1 MTITEVFSGGRS
13 ALRLALMFSA
23 LVITVAAVGGAAF
36 GMNRLVSDLQRAAEH
51 QARLSTIQREV
62 MALSYGMTDAVQRA
76 VEGDRDAIERHDEL
90 GRQLDDA
97 LTALLALS
105 IDDAGAQIEQQ
116 LNDEREAYLALE
128 DVAVA
133 FARRG
138 DLDRAEA
145 MLDGNYRDLKLIYT
159 DRLDEALDY
168 AASIMDNE
176 LERAR
181 GTATALTVS
190 GGVVLLVI
198 AALWSLVA
206 FDASAQHRKL
216 LVARRALQSHND
228 RLERA
233 VAERTAD
240 LESAKEHAE
249 QANRAKSEFLA
260 TMSHEIRT
268 PLNGV
273 IGMAG
278 ALKRTELQDSQ
289 FKMIE
294 VVESSGQT
302 LLAILNDVLDLS
314 RIESGQVELEE
325 APFEVDEVAGAAS
338 ALFAPLALEKNLQF
352 DIRIDPDAR
361 GVWIGDALRL
371 RQVLHN
377 LLSNAMKFT
386 AEGSVIGQI
395 RAQDGHLVVEVA
407 DTGIGISQDRQD
419 AIFERFTQAD
429 NSTTRKYGGTGLGLA
444 ITRKIATLMGG
455 QVELESEEGKGS
467 TFRARLKL
475 KRGERKVD
483 PKEAAAA

>member
-1 MTITEVFSGGRS
+1 M
-13 ALRLALMFSA
+13 RLVLMGSA
-23 LVITVAAVGGAAF
+23 LVITVAAVGVAAF
-36 GMNRLVSDLQRAAEH
+36 GMNRLVDDLQDAAEH
-51 QARLSTIQREV
+51 QAKLSQVQRQV
-62 MALSYGMTDAVQRA
+62 MALSYGMTDAVERA
-76 VEGDRDAIERHDEL
+76 VEGDRAAIDRHDQLSRE
-90 GRQLDDA
+90 LDDT
-97 LTALLALS
+97 LTELLSLS
-105 IDDAGAQIEQQ
+105 VDETGARIEQS
-116 LNDEREAYLALE
+116 LNAEREAYLALE

-138 DLDRAEA
+138 DYTRAEE
-145 MLDGNYRDLKLIYT
+145 MLSGEYRDLKLVYT
-159 DRLDEALDY
+159 NRLDEALDY
-168 AASIMDNE
+168 AASIMDLE
-176 LERAR
+176 LQRAR
-181 GTATALTVS
+181 STATWLTAI
-190 GGVVLLVI
+190 GGIVLIVI
-198 AALWSLVA
+198 AILWGLVA
-206 FDASAQHRKL
+206 YDAHAQHRKL
-216 LVARRALQSHND
+216 LIARRALQSHNE

-240 LESAKEHAE
+240 LESAKERAE

-278 ALKRTELQDSQ
+278 ALKRTQLEDSQ
-289 FKMIE
+289 HKMIE
-294 VVESSGQT
+294 VVENSGQT

-325 APFEVDEVAGAAS
+325 APFEVDEIASAAS
-338 ALFAPLALEKNLQF
+338 ALFTPLAQEKNLEF
-352 DIRIDPDAR
+352 AITVTPAAR
-361 GVWIGDALRL
+361 GMWVGDSLRL

-386 AEGSVIGQI
+386 SEGSVTGRISTSG
-395 RAQDGHLVVEVA
+395 GHMVVEVA

-444 ITRKIATLMGG
+444 ITRKIAKLMGG
-455 QVELESEEGKGS
+455 DVQLESEEGKGS

-475 KRGERKVD
+475 KRAERTAD
-483 PKEAAAA
+483 PKAAQAA